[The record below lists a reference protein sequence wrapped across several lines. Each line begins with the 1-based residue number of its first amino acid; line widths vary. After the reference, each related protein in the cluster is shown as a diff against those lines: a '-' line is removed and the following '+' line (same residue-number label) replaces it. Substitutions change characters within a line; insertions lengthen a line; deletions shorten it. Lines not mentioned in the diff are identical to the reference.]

1 MGTINQVF
9 RRESYKKSVLH
20 FFCAFQTSDGGME
33 EKRRME
39 RAVGSGGFVGNGRKS
54 RILRNALRA
63 HPGEPDIPGRAA
75 EGRNA
80 TLKPKLNTL
89 KPNQVKEPAFFLP

>member
-1 MGTINQVF
+1 MW
-9 RRESYKKSVLH
+9 
-20 FFCAFQTSDGGME
+20 
-33 EKRRME
+33 
-39 RAVGSGGFVGNGRKS
+39 RAVESGGFVGHRRKS
-54 RILRNALRA
+54 RILRESRNGLRP

-89 KPNQVKEPAFFLP
+89 KPNQVKEPAFFLLYGSGTEILRR